1 MLIVAVI
8 AVGWWGML
16 RLDRQERE
24 NHSHFLEFSR
34 KESQSVMEKAFL
46 ETALEVQS
54 AKLTPEQEASLKL
67 KIQKA
72 SDEIN
77 DYKRIRGAITREQA
91 LVSRMASVACL
102 CLGAMIACAALMR
115 RHWKSAAGMM
125 PLPWGK
131 LGKAMAEDERQLG

>member
-1 MLIVAVI
+1 
-8 AVGWWGML
+8 
-16 RLDRQERE
+16 
-24 NHSHFLEFSR
+24 
-34 KESQSVMEKAFL
+34 MEKAFL
-46 ETALEVQS
+46 ETALKVQS
-54 AKLTPEQEASLKL
+54 AKLTPEQEASLML
-67 KIQKA
+67 KIQKV

-115 RHWKSAAGMM
+115 RHWKSAATNGMM

-131 LGKAMAEDERQLG
+131 LGKAMAEDEL